1 MKNKGFVIVLT
12 IIVTALCLYKLS
24 FTMVALRVQQEATEQ
39 ATADGKI
46 DLLKK
51 QHYLDSIFNKPVY
64 DFFGAEFTYKEVK
77 DSELSLG
84 LDLQGGMHVVLEVS
98 PADIVKGLAGNTQD
112 QNFTTALAKARE
124 RQKTSQ
130 ASFAELFRQEYKK
143 LVPNQQLAP
152 LFASS
157 ANKDRIRQNAD
168 DDAVVKFLD
177 KEIEDAIDRSYT
189 ILKTRIDQFGTASP
203 SVQRLQGTGG
213 IQIEVPGA
221 DNPGRIKKLL
231 QGVARLEFWDVIEP
245 SDPVMNQVITSI
257 NATLVKEM
265 AAERK
270 AATAKATEAIST
282 PERDLSALNADT
294 TKSDLEK
301 QLGATDSAKTANV
314 LDSLRTAGM
323 SPLLSLSNP
332 TVNFLYNIRDTA
344 TINSALKR
352 ESVRSILRA
361 KNIGYFWDV
370 KPQQEYTPGTDDL
383 ILNFVNLGRTG
394 KPLLTGEVITDAR
407 ADFDQYARNA
417 VSMQMSGSGARTW
430 AKMTA
435 AAAAKTP
442 RGRIAIVLDNY
453 VYTAPSVQGEIPNGN
468 SQITGSFETEEAKD
482 LANVLK
488 AGSLPAPTRIVEEAI
503 VGPTLGKVAADQG
516 VVSMAAGLA
525 LVVIFMVAYYSK
537 GGWVANIALLFN
549 VFFILGIL
557 AQLPGT
563 SLTLPGIA
571 GIVLT
576 MGMAVDA
583 NVLIYER
590 IKEEL
595 RHGRRLVDAINTGFK
610 RAFATIFDSNLTTL
624 ITTIFLFILGQG
636 PLKGFGITLMVGII
650 TSFFTAIYIS
660 RVIIEW
666 MVRKGDQSKISFDS
680 PIARMVGKRRN
691 FDFIGVRKI
700 NYIITSTFILIG
712 FAVLLSNGLNLGV
725 DFKGGRSYVVTF
737 AEPVD
742 ATAMKS
748 ALTESFEGSSTEVKN
763 YDGNTSLKVTTSWLI
778 DDDSEET
785 TEKVKA
791 ALVAGLTKATGKE
804 YQENPSNLDN
814 THFTIGSSTK
824 VGATVADDIKNSA
837 WKATLFSMIGIFLY
851 ILFRFK
857 SVSYSIGAIVATVH
871 DTFFVFAAFGIA
883 EIFGF
888 SFEIDQVFVA
898 AILTVIG
905 YSLNDTVI
913 IFDRIREY
921 LSFGANHNR
930 AQVFNDAINSTLS
943 RTLITSGTT
952 LAMIIVLLLFG
963 GESMRG
969 FSFALLVGVGVG
981 TYSSIFIA
989 APVVLDFDR
998 KVRDKIGL
1006 GETKESKEKLVV
1018 KPA

>member
-1 MKNKGFVIVLT
+1 MRNKGFVIVLT
-12 IIVTALCLYKLS
+12 IIVTALCLYYLS
-24 FTMVALRVQQEATEQ
+24 FTLVALKVQQEAVEH
-39 ATADGKI
+39 ATGKNGDI

-51 QHYLDSIFNKPVY
+51 QHYLDSLWNKPVY
-64 DFFGAEFTYKEVK
+64 DLLGAEYTYKEVK
-77 DSELSLG
+77 DNELSLG

-98 PADIVKGLAGNTQD
+98 PADIIKGLAGNIQD
-112 QNFTTALAKARE
+112 PTFTTALQKARE

-130 ASFAELFRQEYKK
+130 ASYAELFRQEYKK
-143 LVPNQQLAP
+143 LNPEQSLAP
-152 LFASS
+152 LFATS
-157 ANKDRIRQNAD
+157 ANKDRIRQSAD

-245 SDPVMNQVITSI
+245 SDPVMSQVIGNI
-257 NATLVKEM
+257 NTTLVKEM

-270 AATAKATEAIST
+270 SATAQANETINT
-282 PERDLSALNADT
+282 PEKDITSLSADT
-294 TKSDLEK
+294 TKSELEK
-301 QLGATDSAKTANV
+301 QLGADSAKNTNV
-314 LDSLRTAGM
+314 LDSLRSAGI
-323 SPLLSLSNP
+323 SPFISLQNP
-332 TVNFLYNIRDTA
+332 AVPFLYNIRDTA
-344 TINSALKR
+344 TINAALKR
-352 ESVRSILRA
+352 ESVKSILRA
-361 KNIGYFWDV
+361 KNIGWFWDV
-370 KPQQEYTPGTDDL
+370 KPQQEITPGVDDL
-383 ILNFVNLGRTG
+383 FLNFVNLGRTG
-394 KPLLTGEVITDAR
+394 KPLLTGEAITDAR

-417 VSMQMSGSGARTW
+417 VSMNMNASGARTW

-516 VVSMAAGLA
+516 LISMAAGLA

-537 GGWVANIALLFN
+537 GGWVANVALLFN

-624 ITTIFLFILGQG
+624 ITTVFLFVLGQG
-636 PLKGFGITLMVGII
+636 PLKGFGTTLAVGII
-650 TSFFTAIYIS
+650 TSFFTSIYIS

-680 PIARMVGKRRN
+680 PVARMVGRRRN
-691 FDFIGVRKI
+691 FDFIGVRKV

-712 FAVLLSNGLNLGV
+712 LGVIMFNGLNLGV
-725 DFKGGRSYVVTF
+725 DFKGGRSYVVSF

-742 ATAMKS
+742 ATSMKV
-748 ALTESFEGSSTEVKN
+748 ALTEAFDNSSTEVKN

-785 TEKVKA
+785 TDKVKN
-791 ALVAGLTKATGKE
+791 ALVAGLTKATGKQ
-804 YQENPSNLDN
+804 YQENPSNLDA

-857 SVSYSIGAIVATVH
+857 SVSYSVGAIVATVH
-871 DTFFVFAAFGIA
+871 DTFFVFATFGIA
-883 EIFGF
+883 KVFGF

-930 AQVFNDAINSTLS
+930 QQVFNDAINSTLS

-952 LAMIIVLLLFG
+952 LAMILVLLFFG
-963 GESMRG
+963 GEAMRG

-998 KVRDKIGL
+998 KVRSNIGL
-1006 GETKESKEKLVV
+1006 GENNNKEKLAV